1 MSRLPPNFS
10 VLSSTTALYT
20 GASDTPRPD
29 AENTSSI
36 FACAARR
43 KRKTMILLALSA
55 IAALGIFAT
64 AMYIREV
71 SDALYDDSLNIIFRN
86 DNPFDIR

>member
-1 MSRLPPNFS
+1 
-10 VLSSTTALYT
+10 
-20 GASDTPRPD
+20 
-29 AENTSSI
+29 
-36 FACAARR
+36 
-43 KRKTMILLALSA
+43 MILLALSA